1 MSDIPPEDLRC
12 ETWPPRQNGG
22 QHVGTGPN
30 GVRLTHIPSDT
41 QVTVTVA
48 RSQHI
53 NRMLALEAI
62 EAIITHPRYRL

>member
-1 MSDIPPEDLRC
+1 MSDIPPGDLHC
-12 ETWPPRQNGG
+12 EVWPPRQKGG
-22 QHVGTGPN
+22 QHVGPGPN

-48 RSQHI
+48 RSQHV
-53 NRMLALEAI
+53 NRLLALEAI

>member
-1 MSDIPPEDLRC
+1 MSDIPPEDIHC
-12 ETWPPRQNGG
+12 EIWPPRQMGG

-30 GVRLTHIPSDT
+30 GVRVTHIPSDT
-41 QVTVTVA
+41 QITVTVG

-53 NRMLALEAI
+53 NLMLALEAI